1 MLISFWI
8 PSMEQKFYPFGN
20 MFMWLHLFMLFG
32 WFFFYCIYV
41 LRYYRQYFIM
51 EYNSF
56 IIKFIEQ
63 HGLLLYL
70 LVIIVIIVLIFHV
83 VPYFLPDHSVND
95 LDLIFAKVLRK
106 CIRSWSI
113 HALLLEIPFSMKTM
127 IIRTTSKWQWWHIV
141 GTFPCQIPTGT
152 VSRTIS

>member
-20 MFMWLHLFMLFG
+20 MFMWLHLFILFG
-32 WFFFYCIYV
+32 CFYV

-51 EYNSF
+51 KYNSC

-83 VPYFLPDHSVND
+83 VPYFLPDD
-95 LDLIFAKVLRK
+95 LDDLIFAKALRN
-106 CIRSWSI
+106 CIRFWSM
-113 HALLLEIPFSMKTM
+113 HAILLEIPFSMKTM